1 MGMPSINIIFR
12 ELAKTFEQR
21 NDNGIIALVLA
32 NNSGMNPKEYRPGDD
47 LDASIAKDAK
57 IQIQFAMEGG
67 REKPQKVI
75 CFFGQ
80 SEYADLDTILDE
92 LDNVKFDYLTFGS
105 ALQEDQKAKV
115 TKWIKEKRESGKKVK
130 AVLANTTANDE
141 GIINYTTESVTISGE
156 EYDADKFCSR
166 IAGILAGTPLT
177 MSCTYTVL
185 EDAESCTKLSKKEMD
200 EKIDAG
206 EFIVFRDG
214 DYIRV
219 ARGINSLTTVSDTK
233 TDDFKKIKM
242 IDVMDHVSTDLTDTI
257 KNNWLGQY
265 PNNYDNKCLLLA
277 NCQEYLDGLVSRTIL
292 SSASIEIDIEGNKK
306 YLESKNEDTVNMTED
321 QIKKALTGENVFLS
335 SQMGILDAMENFNID
350 IVV

>member
-1 MGMPSINIIFR
+1 MD
-12 ELAKTFEQR
+12 QR
-21 NDNGIIALVLA
+21 
-32 NNSGMNPKEYRPGDD
+32 
-47 LDASIAKDAK
+47 
-57 IQIQFAMEGG
+57 
-67 REKPQKVI
+67 
-75 CFFGQ
+75 
-80 SEYADLDTILDE
+80 
-92 LDNVKFDYLTFGS
+92 
-105 ALQEDQKAKV
+105 
-115 TKWIKEKRESGKKVK
+115 KRESGKKVK

-233 TDDFKKIKM
+233 TDDFKK
-242 IDVMDHVSTDLTDTI
+242 
-257 KNNWLGQY
+257 
-265 PNNYDNKCLLLA
+265 
-277 NCQEYLDGLVSRTIL
+277 
-292 SSASIEIDIEGNKK
+292 
-306 YLESKNEDTVNMTED
+306 
-321 QIKKALTGENVFLS
+321 
-335 SQMGILDAMENFNID
+335 
-350 IVV
+350 

>member
-1 MGMPSINIIFR
+1 MKNIIVFGASGDTGHYFVNYFL
-12 ELAKTFEQR
+12 EHNKDSNYQ
-21 NDNGIIALVLA
+21 IIA
-32 NNSGMNPKEYRPGDD
+32 SG
-47 LDASIAKDAK
+47 
-57 IQIQFAMEGG
+57 
-67 REKPQKVI
+67 
-75 CFFGQ
+75 
-80 SEYADLDTILDE
+80 
-92 LDNVKFDYLTFGS
+92 
-105 ALQEDQKAKV
+105 
-115 TKWIKEKRESGKKVK
+115 
-130 AVLANTTANDE
+130 
-141 GIINYTTESVTISGE
+141 
-156 EYDADKFCSR
+156 SR
-166 IAGILAGTPLT
+166 
-177 MSCTYTVL
+177 
-185 EDAESCTKLSKKEMD
+185 
-200 EKIDAG
+200 
-206 EFIVFRDG
+206 
-214 DYIRV
+214 
-219 ARGINSLTTVSDTK
+219 K

>member
-21 NDNGIIALVLA
+21 NDNGIVALVLA

-156 EYDADKFCSR
+156 EY
-166 IAGILAGTPLT
+166 
-177 MSCTYTVL
+177 
-185 EDAESCTKLSKKEMD
+185 
-200 EKIDAG
+200 DAG

>member
-1 MGMPSINIIFR
+1 
-12 ELAKTFEQR
+12 
-21 NDNGIIALVLA
+21 
-32 NNSGMNPKEYRPGDD
+32 
-47 LDASIAKDAK
+47 
-57 IQIQFAMEGG
+57 
-67 REKPQKVI
+67 
-75 CFFGQ
+75 
-80 SEYADLDTILDE
+80 
-92 LDNVKFDYLTFGS
+92 
-105 ALQEDQKAKV
+105 
-115 TKWIKEKRESGKKVK
+115 
-130 AVLANTTANDE
+130 
-141 GIINYTTESVTISGE
+141 
-156 EYDADKFCSR
+156 
-166 IAGILAGTPLT
+166 
-177 MSCTYTVL
+177 
-185 EDAESCTKLSKKEMD
+185 MD

-306 YLESKNEDTVNMTED
+306 YLRAKTKT
-321 QIKKALTGENVFLS
+321 L
-335 SQMGILDAMENFNID
+335 
-350 IVV
+350 